1 MRVSESYIWIFLS
14 VAFEIRY
21 LLYLTYVGFFRLSL
35 SPSSSLSL
43 LIRVYALC
51 RSVVSLILDCFK
63 WCRIVLVALW
73 NTSKFGICVVTEIM
87 VFSKR
92 IHAIIFITAE
102 QIQLPFC
109 ICCGV
114 SIASMDNTRYRKQ
127 WYENRWCIRMLLQI
141 QNAPTCTHKWN
152 SLRKPKTKRLRA
164 HSQMEFENIS
174 RKINGKNKNLY
185 HVWLVIICILHFW
198 VFSFGALIA
207 HCGLGVWNCNSCLC
221 MLCLFDFN
229 IHAYVFVVLQHKIN
243 SNREIGCKIF
253 SGYLNV
259 LRLYKNQIA
268 LPLVS
273 TVDIHQFKVHQ
284 NPLKTPTP
292 VPTESTEMNI
302 VNVGL
307 FGWLHSMWPLK
318 TVSESTGGNSV
329 NNCPL

>member
-1 MRVSESYIWIFLS
+1 MLDSF
-14 VAFEIRY
+14 A
-21 LLYLTYVGFFRLSL
+21 SL

-73 NTSKFGICVVTEIM
+73 NTSKFAICVVTEIM

-174 RKINGKNKNLY
+174 RKINGKTKIYTMFDL
-185 HVWLVIICILHFW
+185 WLFVSYIFEYSLSEHWSHIVDW
-198 VFSFGALIA
+198 VFGIA
-207 HCGLGVWNCNSCLC
+207 IRVCVCYVYLTLTYMLMCL
-221 MLCLFDFN
+221 LYFN
-229 IHAYVFVVLQHKIN
+229 I
-243 SNREIGCKIF
+243 
-253 SGYLNV
+253 
-259 LRLYKNQIA
+259 RLI
-268 LPLVS
+268 
-273 TVDIHQFKVHQ
+273 
-284 NPLKTPTP
+284 
-292 VPTESTEMNI
+292 PTEK
-302 VNVGL
+302 L
-307 FGWLHSMWPLK
+307 DAK
-318 TVSESTGGNSV
+318 YSV
-329 NNCPL
+329 DT